1 MGNCLVTKL
10 KSVVNNDN
18 LPILGKIV
26 IKSLGD
32 STFDSRLPNTSLLE
46 FRGSTY
52 EVSEDRKTIIVNSKY
67 DITVIYSVYIINWS
81 LNFADFKYSP
91 LNEIT
96 SRCNNYIGSPKDLP
110 VSITYLMLRYSGV
123 GIYTFNLSDF
133 GHITSL
139 TDIDTTNSDDFNVVG
154 TIESFVS
161 AAREAGRTT
170 GSVTIGRKT
179 GLSIYSDITY
189 NDTKITTGK
198 VVTWDASTITVI
210 DIP

>member
-1 MGNCLVTKL
+1 MANCLVTKL

-26 IKSLGD
+26 IKATDD
-32 STFDSRLPNTSLLE
+32 STFDSRLPNNSLLE

-52 EVSEDRKTIIVNSKY
+52 EVSGDRKTIIVNNKY
-67 DITVIYSVYIINWS
+67 DVTVIYTTSITNWS

-91 LNEIT
+91 LTEIT

-110 VSITYLMLRYSGV
+110 ATITYLILRYSGK
-123 GIYTFNLSDF
+123 GIYKFNLSDF

-139 TDIDTTNSDDFNVVG
+139 TTIDTYPAIEFHIVG

-179 GLSIYSDITY
+179 GLSNYSDITY
-189 NDTKITTGK
+189 NGTKITTGK
-198 VVTWDASTITVI
+198 VVTWDASTINIT
-210 DIP
+210 DIS